1 MTEHHRE
8 HGFIHPAEIQG
19 SWRVETVGA
28 PYPDHVMKFD
38 EDGGFLINNPTGV
51 QESQDEP
58 GGGTHDSV
66 GVGAWELDGHLVIA
80 TFLELNA
87 FVDNRQPAPDTK
99 VTLKFKLTT
108 KDHFV
113 GVAVDSAGRNV
124 TLFGDRVVVDRELA
138 ATLIIQ

>member
-1 MTEHHRE
+1 
-8 HGFIHPAEIQG
+8 
-19 SWRVETVGA
+19 VETVGA

-38 EDGGFLINNPTGV
+38 GDGTFLIHNPTGV
-51 QESQDEP
+51 QESQDESH
-58 GGGTHDSV
+58 GGTHDSI

-87 FVDNRQPAPDTK
+87 FVDSRQPAPDTK
-99 VTLKFKLTT
+99 VTLKLKMAS
-108 KDHFV
+108 KNHFT
-113 GVAVDSAGRNV
+113 GVAIDSAGRNV